1 MMMKFLNI
9 GFVCLGLFLIPFIGS
24 TQDLIKQSKPVN
36 IILMIADGVG
46 INQMSGSLYQYNHTL
61 LVEKMPFIGLQKT
74 NSFNSLNSD
83 PAAAATAIACGVKS
97 FDGALGVNMDSMSI
111 PSMVKIGA
119 DNNMKTGVV
128 TTASMTHLSSAAFW
142 AHSPAYNNEEYIA
155 SQLPGSPLD
164 LIIGGGKK
172 FFTDRQ
178 DKKNLLEDL
187 QRQGYQTLSILP
199 EAKSFPTADFSKKY
213 AAFTALDW
221 PLTVMEGRK
230 YLSSAVS
237 FAMDFL
243 NTKDKKNDGFFLLV
257 NSAQIALGAKLN
269 NPDYMLSEYNDFDEA
284 LAKVL
289 DFAERDKETL
299 VIVTS
304 AYETGGYSVNP
315 GSKREKLQHEFTGKT
330 TTGTLVPVFSQ
341 GPGAIKFTGFFEN
354 IDFLPRLKA
363 LFGWN

>member
-1 MMMKFLNI
+1 MTKFLNI
-9 GFVCLGLFLIPFIGS
+9 GFVCSGLFLIPYIGLA
-24 TQDLIKQSKPVN
+24 QDLVKQSKPVN

-46 INQMSGSLYQYNHTL
+46 INQMSGSLYHFNHEL

-74 NSFNSLNSD
+74 NSFNSLNTD
-83 PAAAATAIACGVKS
+83 PAAAITAIACGVKS
-97 FDGALGVNMDSMSI
+97 FDGAIGVNMDSVSM

-119 DNNMKTGVV
+119 DNKMKTGVV

-142 AHSPAYNNEEYIA
+142 AHSSVYKNEEHIA

-164 LIIGGGKK
+164 LIIGGGEK
-172 FFTDRQ
+172 FFIDRE
-178 DKKNLLEDL
+178 DKKNMIMEL
-187 QRQGYQTLSILP
+187 QAQGYQTLSILP
-199 EAKSFPTADFSKKY
+199 EAKSFLTADITKKY
-213 AAFTALDW
+213 AAFTAFDL
-221 PLTVMEGRK
+221 PLTVIGGRK

-243 NTKDKKNDGFFLLV
+243 NTKDEKNDGFFLVV
-257 NSAQIALGAKLN
+257 NSAQIAMGAKLN
-269 NPDYMLSEYNDFDEA
+269 NPDYMLSEYNDFDET

-289 DFAERDKETL
+289 EFAERDKETL

-304 AYETGGYSVNP
+304 AYEIGGYSVNP
-315 GSKREKLQHEFTGKT
+315 GSKLEKLQHEFTGKS
-330 TTGTLVPVFSQ
+330 TTGTLVPVFSK

-354 IDFLPRLKA
+354 IDFLPKLKD

>member
-1 MMMKFLNI
+1 
-9 GFVCLGLFLIPFIGS
+9 
-24 TQDLIKQSKPVN
+24 
-36 IILMIADGVG
+36 
-46 INQMSGSLYQYNHTL
+46 
-61 LVEKMPFIGLQKT
+61 
-74 NSFNSLNSD
+74 
-83 PAAAATAIACGVKS
+83 VKS
-97 FDGALGVNMDSMSI
+97 FDGAVGVNMDSISI

-128 TTASMTHLSSAAFW
+128 TTASMTHVSSAAFW
-142 AHSPAYNNEEYIA
+142 AHSSGYKNEEFIA

-164 LIIGGGKK
+164 LIIGGGEK
-172 FFTDRQ
+172 FFTDRE
-178 DKKNLLEDL
+178 DKKNILKEL
-187 QRQGYQTLSILP
+187 RSQGYQTLSMLP
-199 EAKSFPTADFSKKY
+199 DANSFPIADITKKY
-213 AAFTALDW
+213 AAFTAVDL

-237 FAMDFL
+237 FAIDFL
-243 NTKDKKNDGFFLLV
+243 DTKDKKNDGFFLLV
-257 NSAQIALGAKLN
+257 NSAQVALGAMLN

-304 AYETGGYSVNP
+304 TYETGGYSVNP

-354 IDFLPRLKA
+354 TDFLPKLKA

>member
-1 MMMKFLNI
+1 MIKFLNI
-9 GFVCLGLFLIPFIGS
+9 GFVCSGLLLSPFIGS
-24 TQDLIKQSKPVN
+24 TQDLVKQSKPVN

-46 INQMSGSLYQYNHTL
+46 INQMSGSLYQYNHKL

-74 NSFNSLNSD
+74 NSFNSLNTD
-83 PAAAATAIACGVKS
+83 PAAAVTAIACGVKS
-97 FDGALGVNMDSMSI
+97 FDGAIGVNMDSISI
-111 PSMVKIGA
+111 PSMIKTGA
-119 DNNMKTGVV
+119 DNKMKTGVV

-142 AHSPAYNNEEYIA
+142 AHSFGYNNEEHIA

-164 LIIGGGKK
+164 LIIGGGEK
-172 FFTDRQ
+172 FFTDRE
-178 DKKNLLEDL
+178 DKKNMLKEL
-187 QRQGYQTLSILP
+187 QAQGYQTLSILP
-199 EAKSFPTADFSKKY
+199 GEKTFPMADISKKY
-213 AAFTALDW
+213 AAFTALNL
-221 PLTVMEGRK
+221 PLTVTEGRK

-243 NTKDKKNDGFFLLV
+243 NTKDKKNEGFFLLV

-269 NPDYMLSEYNDFDEA
+269 NPEYMLSEYNDFDET

-289 DFAERDKETL
+289 EFAEKDKETL

-304 AYETGGYSVNP
+304 AYEIGGYAVNP
-315 GSKREKLQHEFTGKT
+315 GSKPEKLQHEFTGKT

-363 LFGWN
+363 LLGWN